1 MAIQHP
7 SQIIKS
13 QDAIVYLG
21 EVSGARPTATVS
33 NLGVV
38 TIANQPSTMEYLTG
52 VTNASVAINDNEQ
65 EYYLLGN
72 GGFADSVVTTT
83 RAQASITTYFQ
94 RDLDGTGSDQ
104 AVQTTGY
111 DEALTLALKAR
122 NDKDAELW
130 VEVYKEITD
139 LNYDITCFAARV
151 MNYSESYPADNLI
164 EVTFDLMSRGPVK
177 AGTIVLPSTIMP
189 SAPGS

>member
-1 MAIQHP
+1 LFQWPFNIQV
-7 SQIIKS
+7 KS
-13 QDAIVYLG
+13 SKAK
-21 EVSGARPTATVS
+21 
-33 NLGVV
+33 
-38 TIANQPSTMEYLTG
+38 
-52 VTNASVAINDNEQ
+52 
-65 EYYLLGN
+65 
-72 GGFADSVVTTT
+72 T
-83 RAQASITTYFQ
+83 RLCILAKFPV
-94 RDLDGTGSDQ
+94 L
-104 AVQTTGY
+104 
-111 DEALTLALKAR
+111 ALTLALKAR